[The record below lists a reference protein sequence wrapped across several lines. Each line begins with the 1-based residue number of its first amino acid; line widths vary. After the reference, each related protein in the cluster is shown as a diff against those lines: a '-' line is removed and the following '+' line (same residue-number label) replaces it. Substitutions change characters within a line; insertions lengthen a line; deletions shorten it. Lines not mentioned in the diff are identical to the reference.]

1 MLWSVIAKTVNRV
14 DRWLDQVFFA
24 AWEVSV
30 LVIPTLWFLL
40 AATPH
45 GAVSLSGLTAL
56 AVSAAAVG
64 TFRGEY
70 VSTGP
75 WPRPGHLSTL
85 PVRSAYYSLV
95 VGGTSL
101 LGAAA
106 QVHLGTFWVGILV
119 PAVVATGLLA
129 LLPAVVDAVERV
141 ARFTV

>member
-1 MLWSVIAKTVNRV
+1 MPKTIKRV

-30 LVIPTLWFLL
+30 LVIPTLWMLL

-45 GAVSLSGLTAL
+45 EAVSLSGLTAL
-56 AVSAAAVG
+56 GVSSLAVG

-70 VSTGP
+70 VPTGS

-106 QVHLGTFWVGILV
+106 QVHFETFWVGVLV
-119 PAVVATGLLA
+119 PTVVATGSLS
-129 LLPAVVDAVERV
+129 LLPAVVAAVERI
-141 ARFTV
+141 ARASV